1 MGYYKNA
8 AMPGYRVRNSL
19 VELDATGSLGML
31 KRLRYDE
38 IIERKQIRKEVRE
51 VLRPVQ
57 KTVQNAAKGAM
68 GSDPRKAY
76 LGVKLSV
83 YGRKAV
89 GGSVSLLNQRSTGR
103 VTKYSKPRGGAS
115 GITRN
120 RKRSKRTQD
129 IENYQGRD
137 RAFILRFINQ
147 GTTKRTAFTRTKSK
161 NGKTANRGALSGKG
175 FFSVADGAMKQA
187 ADTLGKR
194 VEKLIVEAGYGK

>member
-8 AMPGYRVRNSL
+8 AMSGYRVRNSL
-19 VELDATGSLGML
+19 VELDATGSFGML

-51 VLRPVQ
+51 ALKPVQ
-57 KTVQNAAKGAM
+57 KTVQNAAKGALR
-68 GSDPRKAY
+68 SDPRKAY

-89 GGSVSLLNQRSTGR
+89 GGNVSLLNQRSTGR
-103 VTKYSKPRGGAS
+103 ITKYSKPKGGVS

-129 IENYQGRD
+129 IEGYHGRD
-137 RAFILRFINQ
+137 RAFILRFLNQ

-161 NGKTANRGALSGKG
+161 NNKTANRGTIAAMN

-187 ADTLGKR
+187 AETLGKR
-194 VEKLIVEAGYGK
+194 VERLIVEAGYGK

>member
-8 AMPGYRVRNSL
+8 AMSGYRVRNSL
-19 VELDATGSLGML
+19 VELDATGSFGML

-57 KTVQNAAKGAM
+57 KTVQNAARGALR
-68 GSDPRKAY
+68 SDPRKAY

-83 YGRKAV
+83 YGRRAV
-89 GGSVSLLNQRSTGR
+89 GGNVSLLNQRSTGR
-103 VTKYSKPRGGAS
+103 MTKYSKPKGGVS

-129 IENYQGRD
+129 IEGYHGRD
-137 RAFILRFINQ
+137 RAFILRFLNQ

-161 NGKTANRGALSGKG
+161 NNKTANRGTIAAMN

-187 ADTLGKR
+187 AETLGKR
-194 VEKLIVEAGYGK
+194 VERLIVEAGYGK

>member
-8 AMPGYRVRNSL
+8 AMSGYRVRNSL
-19 VELDATGSLGML
+19 VELDATGSFGMM

-57 KTVQNAAKGAM
+57 KTVQNAAKGALR
-68 GSDPRKAY
+68 SDPRKAY

-89 GGSVSLLNQRSTGR
+89 GGNVSLLNQRSRGGM
-103 VTKYSKPRGGAS
+103 TKYSKPKGGVS

-129 IENYQGRD
+129 IEGYHGRD
-137 RAFILRFINQ
+137 RAFILRFLNQ

-161 NGKTANRGALSGKG
+161 NNKTANRGTIAAMN

-187 ADTLGKR
+187 AETLGKR
-194 VEKLIVEAGYGK
+194 VERLIVEAGYGK